1 MNTIKD
7 SRISSITKLDTPY
20 DIKNELTIED
30 SIVKSV
36 INDRRQI
43 ENIIDNSDS
52 RILVI
57 MGPCSIHDTEAALE
71 YANFVKK
78 MKDEFKDE
86 LFIVMRTYFSK
97 PRTTIGWKGLVYDPD
112 LDNTFNIKK
121 GLRISRKVLIDILN
135 KGVPC
140 SMEHLDTIIPQY
152 FDNLLCWAAIGAR
165 TTESQIHRE
174 LASGCSSP
182 IGFKN
187 GTGGSID
194 LAVNAVES
202 SNKAHHFLGCDGKG
216 DICNISTN
224 GNPYSHIIL
233 RGGSKGPNFTKP
245 YVSETIEK
253 LKTRNLKTAII
264 IDCSHGNSE
273 KIHKNQINVADN
285 VAEQISEGNRSI
297 KGIMLES
304 NLTEGNQSINDK
316 PLIYGKSITDAC
328 IHLNDTYIVLKKL
341 QKAKLIRDSIF
352 K

>member
-121 GLRISRKVLIDILN
+121 G
-135 KGVPC
+135 
-140 SMEHLDTIIPQY
+140 
-152 FDNLLCWAAIGAR
+152 F
-165 TTESQIHRE
+165 
-174 LASGCSSP
+174 
-182 IGFKN
+182 
-187 GTGGSID
+187 
-194 LAVNAVES
+194 
-202 SNKAHHFLGCDGKG
+202 
-216 DICNISTN
+216 
-224 GNPYSHIIL
+224 
-233 RGGSKGPNFTKP
+233 
-245 YVSETIEK
+245 
-253 LKTRNLKTAII
+253 
-264 IDCSHGNSE
+264 
-273 KIHKNQINVADN
+273 
-285 VAEQISEGNRSI
+285 
-297 KGIMLES
+297 
-304 NLTEGNQSINDK
+304 
-316 PLIYGKSITDAC
+316 
-328 IHLNDTYIVLKKL
+328 
-341 QKAKLIRDSIF
+341 
-352 K
+352 